1 MIYSKKN
8 VMAIHEDSSKWGFG
22 DGVSRWVCTGI
33 SIFRQRERDFVKNI
47 NKRSLEWGCK
57 RVRSHHTRR
66 RHMVQAT
73 LSPAPPER
81 ELR

>member
-1 MIYSKKN
+1 MKIRRNGGLGMGKQ
-8 VMAIHEDSSKWGFG
+8 M
-22 DGVSRWVCTGI
+22 GVHRYQHFSNKEKDC
-33 SIFRQRERDFVKNI
+33 VKNI

-73 LSPAPPER
+73 LSPAAPQR

>member
-33 SIFRQRERDFVKNI
+33 SIFRQREREISSKTLTKGVSSGGVNVFV
-47 NKRSLEWGCK
+47 
-57 RVRSHHTRR
+57 HT
-66 RHMVQAT
+66 T
-73 LSPAPPER
+73 LAADTWSKP
-81 ELR
+81 L